1 MEIVVNIWAV
11 LAAAVSY
18 MVIGTLW
25 YGPLFGKQWMA
36 LSGLTLEGMKVM
48 ALKPWQAM
56 IGGFITAFFFAFVL
70 AHVAV
75 MFAAV
80 DVMGALQLGFWM
92 WLGFVVTTQAAPFL
106 WEGKPFRLWV
116 IHGSMSFV
124 ATLVMALIIVLF
136 R

>member
-36 LSGLTLEGMKVM
+36 LVGLTPESMKSM
-48 ALKPWQAM
+48 PLKAWQAM
-56 IGGFITAFFFAFVL
+56 IGGFITSFLFAFVL

-80 DVMGALQLGFWM
+80 DIIGALQLGFWM
-92 WLGFVVTTQAAPFL
+92 WLGFVVTTQAGSIL
-106 WEGKPFRLWV
+106 WEGKSYKLLLLN
-116 IHGSMSFV
+116 GSMSLV
-124 ATLVMALIIVLF
+124 ATLVMACIVVFF